1 MQGKTTLVVYN
12 PVAGSEGAG
21 EYLKDLVEAI
31 SAKGHPALVFATR
44 KEGDAKTIVRA
55 YGEEVEDIVT
65 MGGDGTL
72 SEVTSALMTLQHRP
86 PVGYIPAGTTN
97 DFASGVGLSELSPE
111 RAVAIATTGE
121 GQALDMGRINGTPF
135 LYVAAFGTFA
145 TVSYRTSQAKKNVL
159 GKMAYF
165 LEGLRDLAEIES
177 YHLEMETDH
186 GHESGDFLL
195 GLITNSNRVAGFINF
210 TDQTDYA
217 DGVFEVLLVKSG
229 FSARIVSVEV

>member
-1 MQGKTTLVVYN
+1 
-12 PVAGSEGAG
+12 
-21 EYLKDLVEAI
+21 
-31 SAKGHPALVFATR
+31 ALVFATR

-135 LYVAAFGTFA
+135 LYVAAF
-145 TVSYRTSQAKKNVL
+145 
-159 GKMAYF
+159 
-165 LEGLRDLAEIES
+165 EILRFPPQSL
-177 YHLEMETDH
+177 
-186 GHESGDFLL
+186 
-195 GLITNSNRVAGFINF
+195 
-210 TDQTDYA
+210 
-217 DGVFEVLLVKSG
+217 
-229 FSARIVSVEV
+229 